1 MEDLHK
7 RRIIHRDIKPAN
19 ILLNSK
25 DEVVIA
31 DFGFARAFGETVED
45 ASCDAL
51 DGLGI
56 QLDVTNDQ
64 CGTPQYMAPEIWKA
78 EPYSYAVDV
87 YSFSVMMYE
96 MLNGKVRVLSLYYS
110 SFWLIST
117 TFVSSHSIWTRSATT
132 TGSPWRTS
140 WRPCACVGPGW
151 KLKMTSTTMPAICL
165 PRYVLASVHVVD
177 SQLI

>member
-31 DFGFARAFGETVED
+31 DFGFARAFGDTVED
-45 ASCDAL
+45 ANGDAL

-56 QLDVTNDQ
+56 QFDISSEK
-64 CGTPQYMAPEIWKA
+64 CGTPQYMAPEIWKE

-87 YSFSVMMYE
+87 YSFGVMMYE
-96 MLNGKVRVLSLYYS
+96 MLNGKVRRSYCYYS
-110 SFWLIST
+110 STGLTSPLYT
-117 TFVSSHSIWTRSATT
+117 SSHSTSTRSATT
-132 TGSPWRTS
+132 TT
-140 WRPCACVGPGW
+140 
-151 KLKMTSTTMPAICL
+151 
-165 PRYVLASVHVVD
+165 
-177 SQLI
+177 